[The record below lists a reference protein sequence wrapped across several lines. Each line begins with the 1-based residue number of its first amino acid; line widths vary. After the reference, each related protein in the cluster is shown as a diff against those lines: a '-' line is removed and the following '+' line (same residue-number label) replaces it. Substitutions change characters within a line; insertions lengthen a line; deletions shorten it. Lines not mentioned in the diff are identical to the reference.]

1 MSTRNGY
8 SELATL
14 MFKNAEDVE
23 SLKELLG
30 LQYSEDNLVAYLKN
44 DDPLVGRAAAT
55 ALGLIGSMHV
65 VPALVENLKNSD
77 VRTCLNTEIALW
89 EIWSR
94 SGDETVDVMLDEGK
108 NNLENEKIAEAVEQF
123 TAVIAA
129 APNFAEG
136 YNQRAIA
143 YFVLEAWENALEDCK
158 KTIKLNPH
166 HFGAYAGMGH
176 VYLRLGRID
185 KAVDAYKQALAIN
198 PNLISIA
205 ESILQLRPDMQD
217 R

>member
-1 MSTRNGY
+1 MSTHNGY

-94 SGDETVDVMLDEGK
+94 SGNKTVDEMFEEGK
-108 NNLENEKIAEAVEQF
+108 NHLENEKIAEAVEQF